1 MNGKNNSEPP
11 AEFID
16 SPVFKLLQA
25 ASLLARPFIDTIGP
39 EKDLTLPEWRS
50 LVALYSK
57 GELSNT
63 EVAELTGLDAMSV
76 SRALDRLKRNGR
88 VERSRD
94 TVDARRQINRLTTS
108 GKAVYRSV
116 VKLARQRQD
125 AMIDGLSEQEVQAF
139 HATLGRIV
147 QRLRNSGES
156 ELR

>member
-1 MNGKNNSEPP
+1 MNGKTVTDI
-11 AEFID
+11 AQTEFID

-50 LVALYSK
+50 LVALYAR

-76 SRALDRLKRNGR
+76 SRALDRLNRNGR

-94 TVDARRQINRLTTS
+94 PADGRRQINRMTTA
-108 GKAVYRSV
+108 GKTVYRAV

-125 AMIDGLSEQEVQAF
+125 AMIDGLSAQEVRVF
-139 HATLGRIV
+139 HQTLARIV
-147 QRLRNSGES
+147 ERLQSRDPG
-156 ELR
+156 